1 MKMGPMIIPPNQRRG
16 LYNMENIDMR
26 SMRFLTASAAFG
38 LALLLGVSMAGASG
52 QARLT
57 QLLSPRVAKQFL
69 KTVDWKSYEA
79 TQINIAEDTAW
90 EDPAIYLD
98 LKGDAWTVEFPNDRF
113 LSLTRFFL
121 GDIANPRPV
130 KVDIK
135 KAALDLLE
143 RDLVHVFR
151 VRLGK
156 PEGPDQAIILTPYT
170 IQAFTLGDTI
180 RIKLDDN
187 GLQTREG
194 DLTGGDD
201 RDGPSGR

>member
-1 MKMGPMIIPPNQRRG
+1 MKEDLGITLLKQQRG
-16 LYNMENIDMR
+16 LGNMEDTGMGSR
-26 SMRFLTASAAFG
+26 RFLTISAAVG
-38 LALLLGVSMAGASG
+38 AALLLAVSLAGASG
-52 QARLT
+52 QVRLT

-69 KTVDWKSYEA
+69 KTVEWQRYEA
-79 TQINIAEDTAW
+79 TQINIAEEPAW

-98 LKGDAWTVEFPNDRF
+98 LKGDQWAVEFPNDNF
-113 LSLTRFFL
+113 LSLHRFFL

-130 KVDIK
+130 KGDVK

-151 VRLGK
+151 VRLGES
-156 PEGPDQAIILTPYT
+156 EGPDQAIILTPYT
-170 IQAFTLGDTI
+170 IQAATFVNTI

-194 DLTGGDD
+194 GLTDGGDK
-201 RDGPSGR
+201 RSGGC

>member
-1 MKMGPMIIPPNQRRG
+1 MPYNKHQDEMGNSGGVVSSR
-16 LYNMENIDMR
+16 
-26 SMRFLTASAAFG
+26 LTALTITMS
-38 LALLLGVSMAGASG
+38 LLLGAFPAGASG
-52 QARLT
+52 QVRVI

-69 KTVDWKSYEA
+69 KTVAWQRYEA

-113 LSLTRFFL
+113 LSRTRFFL
-121 GDIANPRPV
+121 GDIADPRPV
-130 KVDIK
+130 KGDLQ
-135 KAALDLLE
+135 KAALKLLE
-143 RDLVHVFR
+143 RDLVYVFR

-156 PEGPDQAIILTPYT
+156 SEGPDQAIILTPYT
-170 IQAFTLGDTI
+170 IQAATFVNTI

-194 DLTGGDD
+194 DITDGDD
-201 RDGPSGR
+201 KGRGGC

>member
-1 MKMGPMIIPPNQRRG
+1 MGSR
-16 LYNMENIDMR
+16 
-26 SMRFLTASAAFG
+26 RFLTISAAVAA
-38 LALLLGVSMAGASG
+38 ALLFGVSIAGASG
-52 QARLT
+52 QVRLT

-69 KTVDWKSYEA
+69 KTVEWRRYEA

-130 KVDIK
+130 KGDVK
-135 KAALDLLE
+135 KAALELLE
-143 RDLVHVFR
+143 RDLVYVFR
-151 VRLGK
+151 VRLRES
-156 PEGPDQAIILTPYT
+156 EGSDQAIILTPYT

-180 RIKLDDN
+180 RIKLDDH
-187 GLQTREG
+187 GLNTREG
-194 DLTGGDD
+194 DLTDGDD
-201 RDGPSGR
+201 RDSPSGR